1 MLLSH
6 PIFASG
12 LAGYVCALVISC
24 VPFGPSNLTILNE
37 GSRRGLRWAVLIGL
51 GASSMECVYC
61 AFSFTGLSSFFTGGR
76 VKTLMEVFSCA
87 FIVFLG
93 LKFLL
98 AKAVKLPTKLGAA
111 SERLE
116 ARLEQ
121 RLHPHSGYMTGLVR
135 VMGNLGVLI
144 FWIFLAA
151 YLLSHEWVYDSLPA
165 KAACVAGVA
174 LGTNT
179 WFCALSL
186 AVSRG
191 YGRLSEASLVRM
203 QHLSGVVLITFGLA
217 QLAWELAGFKFT
229 VLH

>member
-1 MLLSH
+1 MLTLH
-6 PIFASG
+6 PILASG
-12 LAGYVCALVISC
+12 LAGYFCALVISC
-24 VPFGPSNLTILNE
+24 LPFGPVNLTILNE
-37 GSRRGLRWAVLIGL
+37 GSHRGFVWAVLIGL
-51 GASSMECVYC
+51 GASTMECIYC
-61 AFSFTGLSSFFTGGR
+61 AISFTGFTSFFSGAH

-93 LKFLL
+93 IKFLQ
-98 AKAVKLPTKLGAA
+98 AKSFKIPSRLGVA

-116 ARLEQ
+116 ARLES
-121 RLHPHSGYMTGLVR
+121 RLRPHSGFMTGLVR
-135 VMGNLGVLI
+135 VMGNFGVLL

-151 YLLSHEWVYDSLPA
+151 YLLSHDWVDNTLAA

-179 WFCALSL
+179 WFLGLSF

-191 YGRLSEASLVRM
+191 HGNLSQAALMRM
-203 QHLSGVVLITFGLA
+203 QHLSGIVLIVFGLG
-217 QLAWELAGFKFT
+217 QLVWKLSGYKIN

>member
-1 MLLSH
+1 MK
-6 PIFASG
+6 A
-12 LAGYVCALVISC
+12 
-24 VPFGPSNLTILNE
+24 PS
-37 GSRRGLRWAVLIGL
+37 RGFLWAVLIGL

-76 VKTLMEVFSCA
+76 VKTLMEIFSCA

-98 AKAVKLPTKLGAA
+98 ARAVKLPTKLGAA

-179 WFCALSL
+179 WFFALSF

-203 QHLSGVVLITFGLA
+203 QHLSGVVLITFGARATGLGTGRLQIYRAPLISKTPYA
-217 QLAWELAGFKFT
+217 QSWNRRSAQRRQIHPLQRP
-229 VLH
+229 HP

>member
-1 MLLSH
+1 MLMSH

-12 LAGYVCALVISC
+12 LAGYVCGVVLSSI
-24 VPFGPSNLTILNE
+24 PFGPINLTILNE
-37 GSRRGLRWAVLIGL
+37 GARRGFLWAVMIGL
-51 GASSMECVYC
+51 GASTMECTYC
-61 AFSFTGLSSFFTGGR
+61 AISFTGFSSFFSGGR
-76 VKTLMEVFSCA
+76 VKTVMEVFSCA
-87 FIVFLG
+87 FIVFIG

-98 AKAVKLPTKLGAA
+98 TKSIRVKLDPT

-135 VMGNLGVLI
+135 VMGNLGVLL

-151 YLLSHEWVYDSLPA
+151 YLLSHDWVDDSLAA
-165 KAACVAGVA
+165 KAACVGGVA

-179 WFCALSL
+179 WFISLSF

-191 YGRLSEASLVRM
+191 YGRMNEAALVRM
-203 QHLSGVVLITFGLA
+203 QHFSGVVLIAFGLVQIA
-217 QLAWELAGFKFT
+217 LKMAGFK
-229 VLH
+229 L

>member
-1 MLLSH
+1 MLTSL

-12 LAGYVCALVISC
+12 LAGYVCGVVLSSI
-24 VPFGPSNLTILNE
+24 PFGPINLTILNE
-37 GSRRGLRWAVLIGL
+37 GARRGFLWAILIGL
-51 GASSMECVYC
+51 GASTMECTYC
-61 AFSFTGLSSFFTGGR
+61 AISFTGFSSFFSGGR
-76 VKTLMEVFSCA
+76 VKAVMEVFSCA
-87 FIVFLG
+87 FIVFIG

-98 AKAVKLPTKLGAA
+98 NKTVHIKLDAT

-135 VMGNLGVLI
+135 VMGNLGVLL

-151 YLLSHEWVYDSLPA
+151 YLLSHDWVDDTLAA
-165 KAACVAGVA
+165 KAACVGGVA

-179 WFCALSL
+179 WFISLSF

-191 YGRLSEASLVRM
+191 YGRMNEATLLRL
-203 QHLSGVVLITFGLA
+203 QHFSGVVLIVFGLVQFA
-217 QLAWELAGFKFT
+217 LKMAGFK
-229 VLH
+229 L